1 LTIIYIIL
9 SLFYLQKRRN
19 ILKAKIMDDTRC
31 KILLIEDDRLDQ
43 MAFERFLKDE
53 ELPYDCTT
61 ASSVSEAHSILACE
75 DFDAIVSDYSLGDGT
90 ALDILDLTKDIPVII
105 VTGAGDEKVATQAWR
120 RGAYDYITKDIERNY
135 LKIIPKRIKHAIEH
149 KQMQEALGK
158 KQKNLEAVFDAAP
171 NCMLLIDENM
181 IVTRANDTIKQF
193 VQKEYRQIINQPLGS
208 VLDCINSTC
217 NEKDCGTN
225 QLCQDCPLYGTIKSV
240 LDSGKSIHNVEAHI
254 TLNINEKK
262 ITPWLR
268 ISAKPVTMDGIKYA
282 VVMIDDITEHKKMER
297 EQYLAEEKY
306 RLIFENSAVAIT
318 MADEQERLISWNKFA
333 EDLLGMDKEDLYLRQ
348 VSSLYPPN
356 EWEKIRACN
365 VKQKGLQHHLI
376 ETMMIRKDGSIID
389 VDVSLSVFKNPQD
402 ERINSIAIIRDVTER
417 RKAEEKLKETM
428 EIKSQFI
435 STVSHELRTPLA
447 AMKEGIAIV
456 LDEVAGRIN
465 GKQRK
470 FLDIARRNVD
480 RLEAMINDVL
490 DFQRLEAGRMKL
502 NIQSNDI
509 KEVALEVHETM
520 VLYADKNGVELLFEL
535 AEDLPEAKFDRDR
548 IVQVLIN
555 LLGNAIK
562 FTPKGGRT
570 NLNIQ
575 HREKELVISVSD
587 TGVGIPKKELPKIFE
602 RFYRAEQ
609 QREEFQGTG
618 LGLSIVHKI
627 VTRHGGRIEVESEAG
642 QGATFTV
649 FLPLDVK
656 PELNLVP
663 VTAD

>member
-1 LTIIYIIL
+1 
-9 SLFYLQKRRN
+9 
-19 ILKAKIMDDTRC
+19 MDNTRC
-31 KILLIEDDRLDQ
+31 KILLIEDDKLAQ

-53 ELPYDCTT
+53 KLLYDCTV

-90 ALDILDLTKDIPVII
+90 ALDILDLTKDIPIII
-105 VTGAGDEKVATQAWR
+105 VTGEGDEEVATKAWR

-135 LKIIPKRIKHAIEH
+135 LKVIPKKIKNAIEH
-149 KQMQEALGK
+149 KNMQEALK
-158 KQKNLEAVFDAAP
+158 RRQKNLEAIFDAAP
-171 NCMLLIDENM
+171 GCMLLIDENM
-181 IVTRANDTIKQF
+181 IVTRANDAIKQL
-193 VQKEYRQIINQPLGS
+193 VQKEYRQIINQQLGS
-208 VLDCINSTC
+208 VLGCINSTR
-217 NEKDCGTN
+217 NENGCGNGT
-225 QLCQDCPLYGTIKSV
+225 LCQGCSIYETITSV
-240 LDSGKSIHNVEAHI
+240 LDSGKAVHDVEVHI

-268 ISAKPVTMDGIKYA
+268 ISAKPVMMDDCKY
-282 VVMIDDITEHKKMER
+282 VVVVINDITEHKKMER
-297 EQYLAEEKY
+297 EHHLAEEKY

-318 MADEQERLISWNKFA
+318 MADEQERLISWNKFT
-333 EDLLGMDKEDLYLRQ
+333 EDLLGMNREDLYLKQ
-348 VSSLYPPN
+348 VSSLYPPDA
-356 EWEKIRACN
+356 WAKIIACN
-365 VKQKGLQHHLI
+365 VKQKGLQHHLV
-376 ETMMIRKDGSIID
+376 ETTMFRKDGSIID
-389 VDVSLSVFKNPQD
+389 VDVSLSVFKNPED

-465 GKQRK
+465 GKQKK
-470 FLDIARRNVD
+470 FLDIARRNVN
-480 RLEAMINDVL
+480 RLENMINNIL
-490 DFQRLEAGRMKL
+490 DFQKLEVETIGL
-502 NIQSNDI
+502 QIQNNDI
-509 KEVALEVHETM
+509 KQIALEVHETM
-520 VLYADKNGVELLFEL
+520 TLYAEKNGIELLFEL

-562 FTPKGGRT
+562 FTPKGGRA
-570 NLNIQ
+570 NLNVQ
-575 HREKELVISVSD
+575 YREEELIISVSD
-587 TGVGIPKKELPKIFE
+587 TGAGIPKNELPKIFE

-609 QREEFQGTG
+609 QREEVQGTG

-627 VTRHGGRIEVESEAG
+627 VMRHGGRIEVESEVG

-649 FLPLDVK
+649 FLPLDPK
-656 PELNLVP
+656 PEPNLLP
-663 VTAD
+663 VAAD